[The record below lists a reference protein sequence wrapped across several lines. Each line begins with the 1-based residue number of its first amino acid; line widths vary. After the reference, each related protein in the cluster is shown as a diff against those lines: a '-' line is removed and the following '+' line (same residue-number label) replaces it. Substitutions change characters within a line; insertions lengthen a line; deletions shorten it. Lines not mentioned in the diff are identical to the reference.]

1 MRVGKTHVILI
12 QMWYQP
18 MRDKNILIMAG
29 GTGGHIYPALAVADY
44 LKDNGF
50 NLFWL
55 GTNKGLENKVVPN
68 HGYPLLKI
76 SVAGIRGKGILRLL
90 MTPVMLFI
98 ALAQALLV
106 MIKIRPVVVLGM
118 GGFASGPGGIA
129 AWLMRI
135 PLLIHEQNA
144 ISGITNRLLA
154 PFAVTVMAAFPDAFK
169 ASNKVTITGNPV
181 RSEIVSLPEPE
192 KRFVNRDT
200 DAIKI
205 LVLGGSLG
213 AKALNEV
220 IPETLF
226 MLSNDYQVQVKHQC
240 GERHYSKIID
250 AYKDSNVEAE
260 VLPFIEDMAA
270 TYVWADLVICR
281 AGALTV
287 AELAA
292 CGVGAILIP
301 FPYAVDDH
309 QTANANYLSTQ
320 GAAIQIQETQLN
332 VEKLK
337 AVLLELLHAPERIV
351 QMAIKA
357 RSLAKPDATM
367 IVANLCMEAAHA

>member
-1 MRVGKTHVILI
+1 MRVAKTPVILI
-12 QMWYQP
+12 QAWYQP

-55 GTNKGLENKVVPN
+55 GTNKGLETNVVPN

-76 SVAGIRGKGILRLL
+76 SVVGVRGKGILRLL
-90 MTPVMLFI
+90 MTPIMLLI
-98 ALAQALLV
+98 ALTQALSI

-154 PFAVTVMAAFPDAFK
+154 PFAVSVMAAFPDAFK
-169 ASNKVTITGNPV
+169 ESEKVTITGNPV
-181 RSEIVSLPEPE
+181 RSEIVNLPEPE
-192 KRFVNRDT
+192 KRYASRDT
-200 DAIKI
+200 NVMKI
-205 LVLGGSLG
+205 LILGGSLG

-220 IPETLF
+220 IPETLLV
-226 MLSNDYQVQVKHQC
+226 LSNDYQVQVKHQC
-240 GERHYSKIID
+240 GERHYSKVSD
-250 AYKDSNVEAE
+250 AYKDSGIEAE
-260 VLPFIEDMAA
+260 VLPFIDDMAA
-270 TYVWADLVICR
+270 AYAWADIVICR
-281 AGALTV
+281 SGALTV

-301 FPYAVDDH
+301 FPYAADDH
-309 QTANANYLSTQ
+309 QTANASYLSTS
-320 GAAIQIQETQLN
+320 GAAIQIQETQFN

-337 AVLLELLHAPERIV
+337 AVLLQLLHAPEQIV
-351 QMAIKA
+351 QMAIQA

-367 IVANLCMEAAHA
+367 MVANLCMEAAHA

>member
-1 MRVGKTHVILI
+1 MRVGKTPVILI
-12 QMWYQP
+12 QVWYQP

-55 GTNKGLENKVVPN
+55 GTNKGLETNVVPN

-76 SVAGIRGKGILRLL
+76 SVAGVRGKGILRLL
-90 MTPVMLFI
+90 MTPVMLVI
-98 ALAQALLV
+98 ALAQALSI
-106 MIKIRPVVVLGM
+106 MIKVRPVIVLGM

-154 PFAVTVMAAFPDAFK
+154 PFAVSVMAAFPDAFK
-169 ASNKVTITGNPV
+169 ESEKVTITGNPV
-181 RSEIVSLPEPE
+181 RSEIVNIPEPE
-192 KRFVNRDT
+192 KRYANRNT
-200 DAIKI
+200 GVIKI

-220 IPETLF
+220 IPETLLV
-226 MLSNDYQVQVKHQC
+226 LSNDYQVRVKHQC
-240 GERHYSKIID
+240 GERHYSKISD
-250 AYKDSNVEAE
+250 AYKESNVDAE

-270 TYVWADLVICR
+270 AYAWADIVICR

-309 QTANANYLSTQ
+309 QTANASYLSTS
-320 GAAIQIQETQLN
+320 GAAIQIQETQFN

-337 AVLLELLHAPERIV
+337 AVLLQLLHAPERIV

>member
-1 MRVGKTHVILI
+1 
-12 QMWYQP
+12 

-55 GTNKGLENKVVPN
+55 GTNKGLETNVVPN

-76 SVAGIRGKGILRLL
+76 SVAGVRGKGILRLL
-90 MTPVMLFI
+90 MTPIMLLI
-98 ALAQALLV
+98 ALAQALSI
-106 MIKIRPVVVLGM
+106 MIKVRPVVVLGM

-154 PFAVTVMAAFPDAFK
+154 PFAVSVMAAFPDAFK
-169 ASNKVTITGNPV
+169 ESEKVTITGNPI
-181 RSEIVSLPEPE
+181 RSEIINLPEPE
-192 KRFVNRDT
+192 KRYANRDT
-200 DAIKI
+200 NVTKI
-205 LVLGGSLG
+205 LILGGSLG

-220 IPETLF
+220 IPETLLL
-226 MLSNDYQVQVKHQC
+226 LSNDYQVQVKHQC
-240 GERHYSKIID
+240 GERHYSEIRGV
-250 AYKDSNVEAE
+250 YKDSDIEAE
-260 VLPFIEDMAA
+260 VLPFIDDMAA
-270 TYVWADLVICR
+270 AYAWADLVICR

-309 QTANANYLSTQ
+309 QTANASYLSTS
-320 GAAIQIQETQLN
+320 GAAIQIQETQFN

-337 AVLLELLHAPERIV
+337 AVLLQLLHAPERIV
-351 QMAIKA
+351 QMAVKA

-367 IVANLCMEAAHA
+367 MVANLCMEAAHA